1 LYGCTSRRTE
11 YLFKSQVNY
20 TGLSLEESYGNGWIK
35 SFHPDDQK
43 SALDAWQ
50 NAIANNTAYFL
61 NAECVKKWCL
71 FLVFEQCLFKKKE
84 MLLNGLEHA
93 PIYKTSKKQESNY

>member
-1 LYGCTSRRTE
+1 MVALPDGLNI
-11 YLFKSQVNY
+11 YLNQWVNY

-50 NAIANNTAYFL
+50 NAIANNTAYSL
-61 NAECVKKWCL
+61 NAECVIK
-71 FLVFEQCLFKKKE
+71 
-84 MLLNGLEHA
+84 NGA
-93 PIYKTSKKQESNY
+93 YFGG